1 MRRLTF
7 TLTAAAMLAG
17 SWVYAQSLKDEL
29 PLEINIKRASGQS
42 IQPVFEGWEEN
53 ADGHI
58 SVWFGYFNRNFE
70 EQLDIPAG
78 PLNTVDFT
86 AGGDSGQP
94 THFYPRRQKFL
105 FKVDVPGNFDKTKR
119 ITWSLTANGQKLAG
133 VGWLQPEWEID
144 DGTRMENSGGS
155 PDPENKPPVI
165 TGSSAQ
171 TIAMGSPL
179 MLTARATDDGLP
191 KPSAQLPRSKAA
203 ASVSTA
209 GFGKRARGVSIT
221 WTVVRNAPGGRT
233 SFNPDSSGPV
243 VYGKPVESATSVTFT
258 APGTYWLRATASDT
272 TLETA
277 HDVKVTVT
285 PK

>member
-53 ADGHI
+53 TDGHI

-105 FKVDVPGNFDKTKR
+105 FKIDVPGNFDKTKR
-119 ITWSLTANGQKLAG
+119 ITWS
-133 VGWLQPEWEID
+133 
-144 DGTRMENSGGS
+144 
-155 PDPENKPPVI
+155 
-165 TGSSAQ
+165 
-171 TIAMGSPL
+171 
-179 MLTARATDDGLP
+179 
-191 KPSAQLPRSKAA
+191 
-203 ASVSTA
+203 
-209 GFGKRARGVSIT
+209 
-221 WTVVRNAPGGRT
+221 
-233 SFNPDSSGPV
+233 
-243 VYGKPVESATSVTFT
+243 
-258 APGTYWLRATASDT
+258 
-272 TLETA
+272 
-277 HDVKVTVT
+277 
-285 PK
+285 